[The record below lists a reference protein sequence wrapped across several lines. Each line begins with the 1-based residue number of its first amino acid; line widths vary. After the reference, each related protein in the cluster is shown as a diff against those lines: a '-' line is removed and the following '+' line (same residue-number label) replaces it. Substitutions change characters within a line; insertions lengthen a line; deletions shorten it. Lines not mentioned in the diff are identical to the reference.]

1 MTQDDSNIKTN
12 SPRALSVS
20 RDLKSAD
27 FSREISS
34 ENSFEMGA
42 VPDGNCAVDLSDS
55 KVNRREMLNSLI
67 PAAGNALVGILR
79 TASVTF
85 GGIVEDAKTP
95 QSKSLNKAEK

>member
-20 RDLKSAD
+20 RDLKTAD
-27 FSREISS
+27 FSKGILS
-34 ENSFEMGA
+34 ENSQVSVSNPQENFADDLGA
-42 VPDGNCAVDLSDS
+42 S

-79 TASVTF
+79 SASVTF
-85 GGIVEDAKTP
+85 GGIVEDVRKP
-95 QSKSLNKAEK
+95 QDKSK